1 MAFIKRLGFYL
12 FGLSIG
18 LIFLSIFLRK
28 KADETGVEFCYFPNC
43 RALKD
48 MRSKSVNYSD
58 ELSAMIQNNEI
69 DTLQIKQFF
78 REGEINFGK
87 SETKTKP
94 CKRYLIENSIDGVQK
109 TLTVKNCTEKIIIES
124 IQ

>member
-18 LIFLSIFLRK
+18 LVFLSIFLRK
-28 KADETGVEFCYFPNC
+28 KADETGVSFCYFPNC

-58 ELSAMIQNNEI
+58 ELAQMIAYNQL
-69 DTLQIKQFF
+69 DTIQVKQFF
-78 REGEINFGK
+78 KEGEINFSK
-87 SETKTKP
+87 SDTHAKP
-94 CKRYLIENSIDGVQK
+94 CKIYLIEKDVDGVLK
-109 TLTVKNCTEKIIIES
+109 TLTVKNCNTKIVIES
-124 IQ
+124 IE